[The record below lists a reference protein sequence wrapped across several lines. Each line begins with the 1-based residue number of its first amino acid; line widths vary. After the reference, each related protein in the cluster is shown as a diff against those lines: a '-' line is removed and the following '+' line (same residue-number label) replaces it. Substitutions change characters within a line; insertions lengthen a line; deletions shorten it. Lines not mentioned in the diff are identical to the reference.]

1 MKDLYELCGITKQS
15 LHKHLSK
22 QSDLDV
28 LVESVVQ
35 KALKIRKVHPQ
46 LGCRSIY
53 RLLSDS
59 GLGRDKCEQLLL
71 KQGFR
76 IKRVRSYVK
85 TTVSQKHLKFSNLI
99 EGLEV
104 QRINQVWQSDLTYF
118 ITPNCGVFYLVFIL
132 DIYSRRII
140 GFTANNHMRAEAN
153 LACLA
158 MAIKTRTKTLISGV
172 IHHSDYG
179 SQYGSDD
186 YLDALELIKAQV
198 SMSKFA
204 WKNAYAERINGTV
217 KNDYLM
223 HRKIASLADLR
234 YHLRR
239 DIRAYNE
246 ERPHKALPQ
255 QMSPVQ
261 FEKYLQAVPTDRH
274 PKFKIYDENQEKN
287 RSGLPPTQSTM
298 ETLFRFP

>member
-15 LHKHLSK
+15 LHKYLSK

-28 LVESVVQ
+28 LIESVVQ
-35 KALKIRKVHPQ
+35 KAVKIREAHPQ
-46 LGCRSIY
+46 LGCRSMHQ
-53 RLLSDS
+53 LLSDS
-59 GLGRDKCEQLLL
+59 RLGRDKCEQILLEH
-71 KQGFR
+71 GFR
-76 IKRVRSYVK
+76 IKRVRSYIK
-85 TTVSQKHLKFSNLI
+85 TTVSQKHLKFPNLI

-132 DIYSRRII
+132 DVYSRRIL

-153 LACLA
+153 IACLS
-158 MAIKTRTKTLISGV
+158 MAIKARTGTLISGV

-186 YLDALELIKAQV
+186 YLNALQLINAQV
-198 SMSKFA
+198 SMTKSA
-204 WKNAYAERINGTV
+204 WKNAYAERINGTM

-239 DIRAYNE
+239 DIKAYNQ
-246 ERPHKALPQ
+246 ERPHKALPKK
-255 QMSPVQ
+255 MSPVQ
-261 FEKYLQAVPTDRH
+261 FEKYLQTAPIDQH
-274 PKFKIYDENQEKN
+274 PKFKIYDEKQKTN
-287 RSGLPPTQSTM
+287 RSGLSPTQSIM
-298 ETLFRFP
+298 ETLFQFP